1 LARLWDGVQP
11 AASVLGWQ
19 QIAYCCDTESRTL
32 TVHLTFMAAA
42 APTPESFASTLR
54 SARTN
59 LAFGETVELA
69 IDSFCAS
76 KTRFLLTML
85 GMVIGSASIILVYT
99 LGLTGRTYAL
109 NMISSLGPTKIE
121 MQFEGGSAAGP
132 NNTVTP
138 DNMTLDDM
146 TAVQN
151 AVPDV
156 VASSPMAEIHEV
168 LSLGGGVTKETL
180 ILGVSPQYK
189 DIRGMKILAGRFFDD
204 QDAATH
210 AKVAVIF
217 APLAKALFG
226 SYAEAIDKTVSVR
239 GIPFTVIG
247 VFKES
252 IDTFNNTE
260 ISSDQTIL
268 IPYGVARYFT
278 GSDALKEIFFATA
291 TPNQVE
297 PAAKRITE
305 IISSRHR
312 PSSVYHAQTLTEVLQ
327 IMGKI
332 ATMLT
337 IVLTLASA
345 ITLIVSGVG
354 IMNSMLANVQSRLKE
369 IGIRKA
375 LGATSREIRL
385 QFLTEAVF
393 LSLSGGLVGTLIG
406 LAIPLSTRIFTDIKI
421 PVSPWA
427 ALVALATSVI
437 VGVVFGTVPANR
449 AAKLDPVATLKYE

>member
-1 LARLWDGVQP
+1 MA
-11 AASVLGWQ
+11 
-19 QIAYCCDTESRTL
+19 
-32 TVHLTFMAAA
+32 TV
-42 APTPESFASTLR
+42 APTPDSFMRTLR

-59 LAFGETVELA
+59 LAFGETVDLA
-69 IDSFCAS
+69 FDSFCAS
-76 KTRFLLTML
+76 KGRFLLTML

-99 LGLTGRTYAL
+99 LGMTGRSYAL
-109 NMISSLGPTKIE
+109 NMIASLGPTKIE
-121 MQFEGGSAAGP
+121 MMFDGGSVAGP
-132 NNTVTP
+132 NNTVLP
-138 DNMTLDDM
+138 DYMTLDDM
-146 TAVQN
+146 TAVRN
-151 AVPDV
+151 AMPEI
-156 VASSPMAEIHEV
+156 VASSPMAEIREL
-168 LSLGGGVTKETL
+168 LSMGGGKTQEGV
-180 ILGVSPQYK
+180 ILGVDPQYK
-189 DIRGMKILAGRFFDD
+189 DVRNLKLLAGRFFDD

-210 AKVAVIF
+210 AKVTVLF
-217 APLAKALFG
+217 APMAKALFG
-226 SYAEAIDKTVSVR
+226 SYAEAIDKTITVR

-252 IDTFNNTE
+252 IDTFGNSE
-260 ISSDQTIL
+260 ISSSDYTML

-278 GSDALKEIFFATA
+278 GTYAVKELFFATR
-291 TPNQVE
+291 TPGEVE

-312 PSSVYHAQTLTEVLQ
+312 PTSLYKASTLTEVLV

-337 IVLTLASA
+337 VVLTLASA

-385 QFLTEAVF
+385 QFLTESVF

-427 ALVALATSVI
+427 ALIALATSVI